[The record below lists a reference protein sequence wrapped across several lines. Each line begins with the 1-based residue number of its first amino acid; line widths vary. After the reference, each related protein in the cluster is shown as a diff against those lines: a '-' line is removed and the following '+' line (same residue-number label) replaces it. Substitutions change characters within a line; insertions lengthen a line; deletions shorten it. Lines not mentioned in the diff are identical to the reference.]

1 MLRPDPQSDPQSKFL
16 KEEEKVRKNKWSKIL
31 VFGILTVL
39 FILSSLSV
47 VQAQENNQ
55 GKITAIVVQGNE
67 NISKDLIISQ
77 IASNLGDVFSKE
89 NIEKDMKAVY
99 DLGYFKDVKIKLES
113 FRDGYKVVFEVVE
126 NLPIKEISIEG
137 NTVVSE
143 EEMREVMIL
152 QEGQVFCQKILK
164 NDLDRI
170 SQLYKDRGYLL
181 INIKDV
187 DFDEEGKLWI
197 NISEGRLEKIVIEGN
212 DKTKEKVI
220 TREINIEPGDLFNFE
235 TVKKSL
241 QKIYNLGYFED
252 VSMKLEAG
260 AEEDSI
266 VLVVKVIEKNTG
278 KFGIGAGYNSEE
290 GLMGFTS
297 YEEENLFGG
306 GQKVQA
312 KIEIGGRTTY
322 KLSFLEPW
330 LANTATS
337 FGFEVYDTVYHK
349 EDKEEKVIITEYD
362 EERLGGKLIIGR
374 KLSDS
379 VKLGLELKS
388 ERVTY
393 DLIFG
398 ILPEDTKEGLTN
410 SLIPTFSYDT
420 RDNVFEPTSGWYH
433 SFSLENA
440 GGFLGGDYDFTKYNL
455 TLRAY
460 ISTQFIEDVVDIGS
474 IKKIT
479 DNLSKGVLA
488 LRAMGGIANTDLP
501 SFAVYQVGGMNTL
514 RGYNFGEF
522 SGDKS
527 LVFNVEYRF
536 PLAENFQAVVF
547 ADWGQAWDYEESIS
561 FEDLKFGRGVGVRF
575 NTPLGPIRLDYGF
588 GEEGTGQ
595 TYFSIGHTF

>member
-77 IASNLGDVFSKE
+77 IASNLGDLFSKE

-252 VSMKLEAG
+252 VSMKLEPG

-588 GEEGTGQ
+588 GEEGIGK

>member
-1 MLRPDPQSDPQSKFL
+1 
-16 KEEEKVRKNKWSKIL
+16 VRKNKLSKIL
-31 VFGILTVL
+31 LLGILTVL
-39 FILSSLSV
+39 FVLSSLSLA
-47 VQAQENNQ
+47 QAQTDNQ

-67 NISKDLIISQ
+67 NISTDLIISQ

-89 NIEKDMKAVY
+89 NIEKDMKAVF

-113 FRDGYKVVFEVVE
+113 FRDGYKVVFVVVE

-143 EEMREVMIL
+143 EEMREVMVL
-152 QEGQVFCQKILK
+152 QEGQIFCQKILK

-181 INIKDV
+181 INIKDIN
-187 DFDEEGKLWI
+187 FDEEGKLWI

-241 QKIYNLGYFED
+241 QKIYNLGFFED
-252 VSMKLEAG
+252 VSMKLEPG

-297 YEEENLFGG
+297 YEENNLFGG

-312 KIEIGGRTTY
+312 KVELGGRTTY

-330 LANTATS
+330 LGDTPTS
-337 FGFEVYDTVYHK
+337 LGFEVYDTVSNK
-349 EDKEEKVIITEYD
+349 EDKKEEVILAEYD
-362 EERLGGKLIIGR
+362 EERLGGRLILGR
-374 KLSDS
+374 KITDS

-388 ERVTY
+388 ERVTH
-393 DLIFG
+393 DLISG
-398 ILPEDTKEGLTN
+398 TLPEDTDEGLTN
-410 SLIPTFSYDT
+410 SLVPTFSYDT
-420 RDNVFEPTSGWYH
+420 RDNVFEPASGWYH
-433 SFSLENA
+433 SFSLEKA

-488 LRAMGGIANTDLP
+488 LRAMGGMADTDLP

-514 RGYNFGEF
+514 RGYDFGEF

-536 PLAENFQAVVF
+536 PLAENFQAVLF
-547 ADWGQAWDYEESIS
+547 ADWGQAWDYEESIN

-575 NTPLGPIRLDYGF
+575 DTPLGPIRLDYGIS
-588 GEEGTGQ
+588 EEGIGQ

>member
-1 MLRPDPQSDPQSKFL
+1 VK
-16 KEEEKVRKNKWSKIL
+16 KNKWSKVFI
-31 VFGILTVL
+31 FGILTLV
-39 FILSSLSV
+39 FILSSLSI
-47 VQAQENNQ
+47 VQAQANNQ

-67 NISKDLIISQ
+67 SISMDLIISQ
-77 IASNLGDVFSKE
+77 IASNLGDLFSKE

-113 FRDGYKVVFEVVE
+113 FRDGYKVVFEVIE
-126 NLPIKEISIEG
+126 NLPIKEINIEG
-137 NTVVSE
+137 NTVVSVE
-143 EEMREVMIL
+143 EIREVMVLLEKQI
-152 QEGQVFCQKILK
+152 FCQKILK
-164 NDLDRI
+164 NDLDRV

-235 TVKKSL
+235 KVKKSL

-252 VSMKLEAG
+252 VSMKLEPG

-349 EDKEEKVIITEYD
+349 EDKEEKVIINEYD

>member
-1 MLRPDPQSDPQSKFL
+1 MK
-16 KEEEKVRKNKWSKIL
+16 KNKWSKVFI
-31 VFGILTVL
+31 FGILTVL
-39 FILSSLSV
+39 FVLSSLSLA
-47 VQAQENNQ
+47 QAQTDNQ
-55 GKITAIVVQGNE
+55 GKITAIVVEGNE
-67 NISKDLIISQ
+67 SISMDLIISQ
-77 IASNLGDVFSKE
+77 IASNLGDLFSKE
-89 NIEKDMKAVY
+89 NIEKDMEAVY

-137 NTVVSE
+137 NTVVSV
-143 EEMREVMIL
+143 EEMREVMVL
-152 QEGQVFCQKILK
+152 QEKQIFSQKILK

-181 INIKDV
+181 INIKDIN
-187 DFDEEGKLWI
+187 FDEEGKLWI
-197 NISEGRLEKIVIEGN
+197 EISEGRLGKIVIEGN

-241 QKIYNLGYFED
+241 QKIYNLGYFDD
-252 VSMKLEAG
+252 VSMKLEPG

-297 YEEENLFGG
+297 YEENNLFGG

-312 KIEIGGRTTY
+312 KVELGGRTTY
-322 KLSFLEPW
+322 QLSFLEPW
-330 LANTATS
+330 LANTPTS
-337 FGFEVYDTVYHK
+337 FGFEVYDTTR
-349 EDKEEKVIITEYD
+349 KEEEKEEGEVVSEY
-362 EERLGGKLIIGR
+362 EEGRLGGKLIFGR
-374 KLSDS
+374 RISDDINLS
-379 VKLGLELKS
+379 LELKS
-388 ERVTY
+388 ERVNY

-398 ILPEDTKEGLTN
+398 TLPEDTNEGLTN
-410 SLIPTFSYDT
+410 SLTPTFTYDT
-420 RDNVFEPTSGWYH
+420 RDNVFNPTSGLYGNI
-433 SFSLENA
+433 SIEKA
-440 GGFLGGDYDFTKYNL
+440 GGFLKGDYDFTKYNL
-455 TLRAY
+455 TLSTY
-460 ISTQFIEDVVDIGS
+460 ISTQFIEDVVDISS

-488 LRAMGGIANTDLP
+488 LRAMGGIADTSLP
-501 SFAVYQVGGMNTL
+501 SFAEYKVGGMNTV
-514 RGYNFGEF
+514 RGYDFGEF

-547 ADWGQAWDYEESIS
+547 ADWGQAWNYEESIS

-575 NTPLGPIRLDYGF
+575 DTPLGPIRLDYGF
-588 GEEGTGQ
+588 GEDGTGQ